1 MSNPQVRPGSEEG
14 KVAVVAGAAEG
25 FFLIPTWASD
35 PPAKVTDDKRV
46 YDVPAMKVC
55 ALGFCETAR
64 ARIVKNGGEC
74 LTFDTLAMRSPLGK
88 GTVLL
93 RGPVKARKAERHF
106 GKAPGVPNSTTAPHV
121 RSKGRK
127 PPGCEDEGG
136 VRVHRVTLLGTL
148 PTDTQQAPS
157 CISEFA
163 LPAYAARN
171 TPAARALESRIFG
184 MTLPAAER
192 EGARKRTST
201 PGPATREEAEEKHR
215 ERPLQPREA
224 PAQLRAPPVRP
235 RPDARV
241 TFGLRELWA
250 LLAVSAVAAGALQ
263 FGGNERLD
271 RIAVFRQFMR
281 KSQADLP
288 PVGSGTWTSVG
299 GQTVALSLQLEQV
312 PLSPALLNDFETDAR
327 LPFSGE
333 EHLDTPQDSV
343 PETKR
348 WSRFFRARAQL
359 PELPQEEAALEA
371 LYLEAPVLTLEVRL
385 QDGRLLL
392 NHSLEL
398 LRKTEGG
405 FQVPARLCYAL
416 PQKPGPFGAEVLGCE
431 TQSTPYVPR
440 SETDG
445 TVDIQLRSHEDPY
458 IVASHLTR
466 GRAD

>member
-1 MSNPQVRPGSEEG
+1 M
-14 KVAVVAGAAEG
+14 
-25 FFLIPTWASD
+25 
-35 PPAKVTDDKRV
+35 
-46 YDVPAMKVC
+46 AM
-55 ALGFCETAR
+55 
-64 ARIVKNGGEC
+64 
-74 LTFDTLAMRSPLGK
+74 
-88 GTVLL
+88 
-93 RGPVKARKAERHF
+93 
-106 GKAPGVPNSTTAPHV
+106 
-121 RSKGRK
+121 
-127 PPGCEDEGG
+127 
-136 VRVHRVTLLGTL
+136 
-148 PTDTQQAPS
+148 
-157 CISEFA
+157 
-163 LPAYAARN
+163 
-171 TPAARALESRIFG
+171 
-184 MTLPAAER
+184 
-192 EGARKRTST
+192 
-201 PGPATREEAEEKHR
+201 
-215 ERPLQPREA
+215 
-224 PAQLRAPPVRP
+224 
-235 RPDARV
+235 PDARV

-348 WSRFFRARAQL
+348 WSRFFRASAQL

-440 SETDG
+440 SETEG

-466 GRAD
+466 GCSSQAFGENSTFCAGLWRALEPRCRCFGRPRRLFRGAGLALWGLCFHVAAAEAVLVRRRRPKLRASVLAALGASLLFAAYRLLA